1 MLQLEVT
8 EHILNFSQKKMPFF
22 IRNIYG
28 TISIIQSRY
37 LFILE
42 WHKTT
47 ITSQKSKS
55 VRLINQLSVT
65 SGLAFLTNLAIICH
79 KTDNIYN

>member
-1 MLQLEVT
+1 MELLVLYKVD
-8 EHILNFSQKKMPFF
+8 I
-22 IRNIYG
+22 
-28 TISIIQSRY
+28 Y
-37 LFILE
+37 LFNLE

-55 VRLINQLSVT
+55 VRLISHLSVT
-65 SGLAFLTNLAIICH
+65 SGLAFLTNLVICH